1 MVDAYMLIRS
11 DSAALQLAREN
22 YRLAEINYSAGVA
35 TVSDVLQAHALLLQA
50 ENAVTDRR
58 VTYLAS
64 RRRLTDLRGDLNSLT
79 R

>member
-1 MVDAYMLIRS
+1 MVDAYMLIRG

-22 YRLAEINYSAGVA
+22 YRLAEINYSAGVS

-58 VTYLAS
+58 VTYLVA
-64 RRRLTDLRGDLNSLT
+64 RRRLADLRDE